1 MSSETEK
8 LATDILSLPREH
20 RAFLAEKLLE
30 SLDFEEAFP
39 VKAGWK
45 AEIARR
51 CRELDEGLVDLI
63 PGDDV
68 FDEVTKA
75 LG

>member
-1 MSSETEK
+1 MSPETEK
-8 LATDILSLPREH
+8 LASDVLNLPREQ

-30 SLDFEEAFP
+30 SLDLDEEFP
-39 VKAGWK
+39 VGDEWR

-51 CRELDEGLVDLI
+51 CQELDEGRVDLI
-63 PGDDV
+63 PGDEV

>member
-1 MSSETEK
+1 MSSHTEK
-8 LATDILSLPREH
+8 LAADLLDLPRED

-30 SLDFEEAFP
+30 SLDFDEAFP
-39 VKAGWK
+39 VSPEWR

-51 CRELDEGLVDLI
+51 CLELDEGRVELI
-63 PGDDV
+63 PGDQV

-75 LG
+75 L

>member
-1 MSSETEK
+1 MSPETEK
-8 LATDILSLPREH
+8 LAADVLGLPREQ

-30 SLDFEEAFP
+30 SLDFDEGFP
-39 VKAGWK
+39 VGDEWK

-51 CRELDEGLVDLI
+51 CRELDEGSVDLV
-63 PGDDV
+63 PGDEV

>member
-1 MSSETEK
+1 MRPETEQ
-8 LATDILSLPREH
+8 LAADILTFPREQ
-20 RAFLAEKLLE
+20 RAFLAETLLE
-30 SLDFEEAFP
+30 SLDFDEAFS
-39 VKAGWK
+39 VSAEWK

-51 CRELDEGLVDLI
+51 CRELDQGTAELI

-68 FDEVTKA
+68 IDEVIKA

>member
-1 MSSETEK
+1 MSPKTEQ
-8 LATDILSLPREH
+8 LAVDVLNLLRKD

-30 SLDFEEAFP
+30 SLDFDKAFP
-39 VKAGWK
+39 ISPEWK

-51 CRELDEGLVDLI
+51 CRELDDGAVELI
-63 PGDDV
+63 PGDDA
-68 FDEVTKA
+68 FDEAIAA